1 VLVDAEDP
9 AFGVPTKFIG
19 PVCDKQRAHSLAAE
33 RGWVVKPDGDY
44 WRRVVPSPDP
54 KQIVQL
60 GAIRRLVDGGF
71 LACVGDGGMP
81 VTAVDGGPA
90 GLEAVID
97 KDLASALLTVG
108 LRADMLVLA
117 TDVDAAST

>member
-1 VLVDAEDP
+1 
-9 AFGVPTKFIG
+9 
-19 PVCDKQRAHSLAAE
+19 
-33 RGWVVKPDGDY
+33 
-44 WRRVVPSPDP
+44 
-54 KQIVQL
+54 
-60 GAIRRLVDGGF
+60 
-71 LACVGDGGMP
+71 MP